1 MMHGKA
7 IWKSENGE
15 IAKPPGV
22 FPLNPSMEA
31 YSAPYKPPNCKGQ
44 CVDARW
50 VVASGHKTQSFMKTE
65 VSKSAWTKHC
75 LLRQLLSTIYKS
87 PIRLH
92 LDYGDAVYDQ
102 PHNETFWS
110 KLESVRY
117 DATLAITEAICGT
130 SQVKLHVKV
139 GLEFLKARGCFR
151 WLCYFHKF
159 ISYGLLPNLFQL
171 IPQESHSY
179 NTRNSDDSPT
189 YYCVTDS
196 VKSPFYPW
204 AIREWNKI
212 DLLC

>member
-1 MMHGKA
+1 MRVGLWPMA
-7 IWKSENGE
+7 IK
-15 IAKPPGV
+15 
-22 FPLNPSMEA
+22 LNPS
-31 YSAPYKPPNCKGQ
+31 
-44 CVDARW
+44 W
-50 VVASGHKTQSFMKTE
+50 KTE
-65 VSKSAWTKHC
+65 VSKSTWIKHC

-117 DATLAITEAICGT
+117 DAALAITEAICGT
-130 SQVKLHVKV
+130 SQIKLHVKV

-159 ISYGLLPNLFQL
+159 ISYGLPPNLFQL

-189 YYCVTDS
+189 YYCGTDS
-196 VKSPFYPW
+196 FKSSFYPW

-212 DLLC
+212 DSLC